1 MTAYKITVKKVI
13 PRLIKHIQP
22 ATTINQYN
30 RKKII
35 PRLLKH
41 TQPDT
46 KKTLDKKQDSNFVV
60 LDLHSSSSWWLLAEQ
75 NFLCPDKLQHCGPF
89 SCKKYNFLL
98 SLTIPFLL
106 FFPLFSLTVNCRS
119 SRFFFSTVNC
129 HGAFSSFT
137 GVFQPYNM
145 CIQQFSLFFLQVSHF
160 FQNYIHPITQRNPLF
175 CVVLDGFDG
184 FLGLI
189 QPIYTPSPT

>member
-60 LDLHSSSSWWLLAEQ
+60 LDLHSSSSW
-75 NFLCPDKLQHCGPF
+75 
-89 SCKKYNFLL
+89 
-98 SLTIPFLL
+98 
-106 FFPLFSLTVNCRS
+106 
-119 SRFFFSTVNC
+119 
-129 HGAFSSFT
+129 
-137 GVFQPYNM
+137 
-145 CIQQFSLFFLQVSHF
+145 
-160 FQNYIHPITQRNPLF
+160 
-175 CVVLDGFDG
+175 
-184 FLGLI
+184 
-189 QPIYTPSPT
+189 